1 MTDDLSGAMFGVDW
15 ACSSRRFGYVL
26 ERAVKIPMSDG
37 TLLDAD
43 IWRPDAEGSFPAVLG
58 YHCYEPYGQTG
69 PIRPTAMSTAQWKN
83 PGQERTNAS
92 LEAGDPTFFARRGYV
107 HVVCNVRG
115 TGRSEGTWS
124 FVSPQSVRDGAEVV
138 EWIAGQEWSDGNV
151 GMFGVSY
158 FAMMALFVA
167 ALQPPALKAIF
178 SPWAATDPYRDYIY
192 RGGMFAAGWPVG
204 WSQTSLVY
212 GNVRPEPYSKAAL
225 GEEEYQTRIAACLAN
240 PDIQANPA
248 LVAALQR
255 PEEGKH
261 PFLVDLLL
269 HATHDAYWDERTLD
283 PAKVTIPAYLGA
295 DWANYGLHLP
305 GALRNWGGV
314 QGPKKLLVGP
324 PVYLDRPLYQLQH
337 EAVRWFDH
345 WLGGVDTK
353 IMDEPPIK
361 LFVVNKNEW
370 VESESWPLP
379 QTRFTPFYLHED
391 NLLSE
396 HEHWSYEGSDSFED
410 SPWGRGALEYSTP
423 QMVENT
429 EIIGPVA
436 LRLYAATTGTDINWI
451 VSLLYEDEDGVRK
464 LVSKGWLKASH
475 RERDETQKPWEPL
488 YTHAK
493 SEPVQPLEIVPYD
506 IKITPIG
513 ILLPAGSRLVLRIS
527 CVDDP
532 PNDAL
537 QLTAAGTLSRTEV
550 SRITVFHNE
559 DHPSSL
565 LLPVTSGN
573 HVNTF
578 FSGGHLSKAL

>member
-1 MTDDLSGAMFGVDW
+1 MNQDFEGAMFGVDW
-15 ACSSRRFGYVL
+15 ACSPRRFEYVV

-43 IWRPDAEGSFPAVLG
+43 IWRPDTKDSFPALLG
-58 YHCYEPYGQTG
+58 FHCYEPYGQTG
-69 PIRPTAMSTAQWKN
+69 PIRPTAISSAQWKN

-107 HVVCNVRG
+107 HVVCNGRG
-115 TGRSEGTWS
+115 TGRSEGTWD
-124 FVSPQSVRDGAEVV
+124 FAGPQSGRDGAEIVQ
-138 EWIAGQEWSDGNV
+138 WIAGQKWSNGNV
-151 GMFGVSY
+151 GMFGISY
-158 FAMMALFVA
+158 YARMCMVVA
-167 ALQPPALKAIF
+167 ALAPPALKAIF
-178 SPWAATDPYRDYIY
+178 CPWSSSDPYRDYVY
-192 RGGMFAAGWPVG
+192 RGGLFSAGWLVG

-212 GNVRPEPYSKAAL
+212 ANVRPESYSKAKL
-225 GEEEYQTRIAACLAN
+225 GEGEYRARIAACLAN

-248 LVAALQR
+248 LVAALER

-261 PFLVDLLL
+261 AVLVDLLI
-269 HATHDAYWDERTLD
+269 HSDYDEFWQERAVD
-283 PAKVTIPAYLGA
+283 FSRIDIPTYTGA
-295 DWANYGLHLP
+295 DWGSVGIQLSASFRAWDRLK
-305 GALRNWGGV
+305 V
-314 QGPKKLLVGP
+314 PKKLLVGP

-345 WLGGVDTK
+345 WMGGVDTK

-361 LFVVNKNEW
+361 LFVINKNEW

-379 QTRFTPFYLHED
+379 QTRFTPFFLHED

-410 SPWGRGALEYSTP
+410 SPWGRGALEHSTP
-423 QMVENT
+423 AIVENT

-451 VSLLYEDEDGVRK
+451 VSLLYEDQDGGRK

-475 RERDETQKPWEPL
+475 RERDEAQKPWEPL

-506 IKITPIG
+506 IKIAPIG
-513 ILLPAGSRLVLRIS
+513 ILLLAGSRLVLRIS

-537 QLTAAGTLSRTEV
+537 QLTGAGTLSRTEV
-550 SRITVFHNE
+550 SRITVFHDE
-559 DHPSSL
+559 DHPSYL

-573 HVNTF
+573 HMNTF
-578 FSGGHLSKAL
+578 FSGGQLSKAI